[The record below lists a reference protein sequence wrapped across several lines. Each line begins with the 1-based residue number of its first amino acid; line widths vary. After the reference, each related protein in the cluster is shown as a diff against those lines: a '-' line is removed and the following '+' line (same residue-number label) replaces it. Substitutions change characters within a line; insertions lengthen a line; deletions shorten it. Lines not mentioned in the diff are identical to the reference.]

1 MHIIIFGFNRVP
13 PVERLEGFKKKKEV
27 MKTKDFEQAIEA
39 LGAQGL
45 EILKF
50 SYQLNGGVAA
60 VFARIGEY
68 TFLKW
73 NAYGRGFCFDVEQ
86 EPGSDGKSA
95 LVEVEHP
102 EYLDYRRDSDFDL
115 KFE

>member
-1 MHIIIFGFNRVP
+1 
-13 PVERLEGFKKKKEV
+13 
-27 MKTKDFEQAIEA
+27 MKTKDFEKAIEA
-39 LGAQGL
+39 IGVKGL

-73 NAYGRGFCFDVEQ
+73 DAYGRGFCFDVEQ
-86 EPGSDGKSA
+86 EPDTDGKPA
-95 LVEVEHP
+95 MAEVEHP
-102 EYLDYRRDSDFDL
+102 EYLDYRRDPDFDL
-115 KFE
+115 KFD